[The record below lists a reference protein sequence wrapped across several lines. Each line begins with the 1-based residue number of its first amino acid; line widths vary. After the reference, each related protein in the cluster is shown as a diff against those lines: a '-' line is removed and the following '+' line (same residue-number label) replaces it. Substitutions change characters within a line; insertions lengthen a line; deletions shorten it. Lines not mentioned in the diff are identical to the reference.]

1 MKLGVFTV
9 LLADKSL
16 DEALQYINGLGAQTV
31 EIGCGG
37 YPGTAHC
44 NAKELIKNE
53 QLFNKFKS
61 SIEKSGL
68 TISALSVHSNPVHPQ
83 DDIAQGSREDFEA
96 AVQLANRL
104 GIDRINTFSG
114 CPGDSSKS
122 IYPNW
127 VTCAWPV
134 DYQKILKW
142 QWDEVLIPYWIKAA
156 EYANHNGVDKIALE
170 MHPGFCVYNPYT
182 LLKLRNAVGDII
194 GANFD
199 PSHLVW
205 QGINPVNAIRA
216 LKDCIYHFHAKDT
229 KIDRQNCSINGVLDT
244 KHFSKESERSWI
256 FRTVG
261 YGNDESFWRD
271 IISELRLT
279 GYDYAISIEHE
290 DSLMTPDEGLKK
302 AIEFLKRIVIFDEKL
317 KDMWWA

>member
-1 MKLGVFTV
+1 
-9 LLADKSL
+9 
-16 DEALQYINGLGAQTV
+16 
-31 EIGCGG
+31 
-37 YPGTAHC
+37 
-44 NAKELIKNE
+44 
-53 QLFNKFKS
+53 
-61 SIEKSGL
+61 
-68 TISALSVHSNPVHPQ
+68 
-83 DDIAQGSREDFEA
+83 
-96 AVQLANRL
+96 
-104 GIDRINTFSG
+104 
-114 CPGDSSKS
+114 
-122 IYPNW
+122 
-127 VTCAWPV
+127 
-134 DYQKILKW
+134 
-142 QWDEVLIPYWIKAA
+142 
-156 EYANHNGVDKIALE
+156 
-170 MHPGFCVYNPYT
+170 MHLGFCVYNPYT

-229 KIDRQNCSINGVLDT
+229 KIARQNCSINGVLDT

-279 GYDYAISIEHE
+279 GYAYAISIEHE

-317 KDMWWA
+317 QDMWWA